1 MGGVTTFHTDDDLT
15 GAQQFGPESNTEL
28 ATEYTVGVDGTAT
41 FRWRYPGNLPSVTP
55 TLKVWNASGVQVG
68 ETLSFTS
75 GGLNTWVVTP
85 AGTPITLTAG
95 TYRVSV
101 NSTHYVARVGF
112 YAGGPITRG
121 DITGNRGMFGDAGS
135 APGTGST
142 ASYLVDM
149 DFTPSTPEPEPEPEP
164 GETVIEEPRAGDA
177 LHLARVMQEVAL
189 AASRVTGITRFYS
202 YPPATL
208 VAPAGYVS
216 YPSRILYNQTYQ
228 RGQADYED
236 LPIVLVVG
244 KPSDRRARDLVAEW
258 SAADGPRSI
267 VSALEE
273 WDWQSCDDLTIG
285 SAEFDVERIA
295 GVDYLAVMFKATAV
309 GPGRD

>member
-1 MGGVTTFHTDDDLT
+1 MTNFHTDDDLA
-15 GAQQFGPESNTEL
+15 GAQQFPADEGVLQL
-28 ATEYTVGVDGTAT
+28 ATEMTVGVAGTAR
-41 FRWRYPGNLPSVTP
+41 FRWYFPNIAPGVTNVIRVWDAGG
-55 TLKVWNASGVQVG
+55 TLHAGPLTFQTTTPGQWN
-68 ETLSFTS
+68 TT
-75 GGLNTWVVTP
+75 
-85 AGTPITLTAG
+85 AGSAIAMPVG
-95 TYRVSV
+95 TYRITV
-101 NSTHYVARVGF
+101 TTDRYVARTGF
-112 YAGGPITRG
+112 YTGGAITRG
-121 DITGNRGMFGDAGS
+121 DLTGIASRVGTS
-135 APGTGST
+135 TSEAPATSST
-142 ASYLVDM
+142 ATFFVDI
-149 DFTPSTPEPEPEPEP
+149 DFTADGPEPEPEPETP
-164 GETVIEEPRAGDA
+164 AETVIEEPRAGDA

-295 GVDYLAVMFKATAV
+295 GVDYLAVMFKASAV

>member
-1 MGGVTTFHTDDDLT
+1 MTTFHTDDDLT

-28 ATEYTVGVDGTAT
+28 GTEFTVGVDGTAT
-41 FRWRYPGNLPSVTP
+41 FRWRYPASNPSVTP
-55 TLKVWNASGVQVG
+55 RLKVWNTANGQQVG
-68 ETLSFTS
+68 STLDFTT

-85 AGTPITLTAG
+85 AGTPIALPAG

-101 NSTHYVARVGF
+101 NTTHYAARLAF

-121 DITGNRGMFGDAGS
+121 DITGVRSLFSETPNVMPTTA
-135 APGTGST
+135 ST
-142 ASYLVDM
+142 ATYFVDI
-149 DFTPSTPEPEPEPEP
+149 DFTADTPDPEPETPA
-164 GETVIEEPRAGDA
+164 ETVIEEPRAGDA

-189 AASRVTGITRFYS
+189 ACSRVTGLTRFYS

-216 YPSRILYNQTYQ
+216 YPSRILYNTTYQ

-267 VSALEE
+267 ISALEE
-273 WDWQSCDDLTIG
+273 WEWQSCDDVTVG

-295 GVDYLAVMFKATAV
+295 GVDYLAVLFKASAV

>member
-1 MGGVTTFHTDDDLT
+1 MTTFYTDADLS
-15 GAQQFGPESNTEL
+15 GAAQFGPESEAAL
-28 ATEYTVGVDGTAT
+28 ATEFTIAVDGTAS
-41 FRWRYPGNLPSVTP
+41 FRWRWPDTTPGVTP
-55 TLKVWNASGVQVG
+55 VVRVWSASGTLVAGPISFDTSDVG
-68 ETLSFTS
+68 AWNTA
-75 GGLNTWVVTP
+75 GLASPV
-85 AGTPITLTAG
+85 ALTAG
-95 TYRVSV
+95 TYRVAV
-101 NSTHYVARVGF
+101 NTNRYTARTGF
-112 YAGGPITRG
+112 FSSPITRG
-121 DITGNRGMFGDAGS
+121 DITGVQGRFGSSPTS
-135 APGTGST
+135 APST
-142 ASYLVDM
+142 TTAATYFVDI
-149 DFTPSTPEPEPEPEP
+149 DFTPASEPEPETPA
-164 GETVIEEPRAGDA
+164 ETVIEEPRAGDA

-189 AASRVTGITRFYS
+189 ACSRVTGLTRFYS

-216 YPSRILYNQTYQ
+216 YPSRILYNTTYQ

-267 VSALEE
+267 ISALEE
-273 WDWQSCDDLTIG
+273 WEWQSCDDVTVG

-295 GVDYLAVMFKATAV
+295 GVDYLAVLFKASAV